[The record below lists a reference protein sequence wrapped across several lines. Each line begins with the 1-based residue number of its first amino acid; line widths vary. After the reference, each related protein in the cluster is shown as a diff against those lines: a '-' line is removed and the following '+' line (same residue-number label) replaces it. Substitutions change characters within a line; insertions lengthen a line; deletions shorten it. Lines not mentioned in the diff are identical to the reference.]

1 MIISFLYKIKKYWL
15 TNKIGKLWY
24 NFIMKFASIDVG
36 LKRIGIALCLDGSI
50 VLPQDAI
57 LRKNRN
63 QAARDINTFLKEWEI
78 EKLIVGLPKGGA
90 SEEEMERRIT
100 HFVSLLELQIPVAY
114 QDEQGSSFEAK
125 EMTKGDFKH
134 KKDGRIDSVAAKIIL
149 ERYLKI

>member
-1 MIISFLYKIKKYWL
+1 M
-15 TNKIGKLWY
+15 KL
-24 NFIMKFASIDVG
+24 ASIDVG
-36 LKRIGIALCLDGSI
+36 LKRIGVAICLDGSI

-78 EKLIVGLPKGGA
+78 EQLIVGLPKGGS
-90 SEEEMERRIT
+90 SEKEMERRIK
-100 HFVSLLELQIPVAY
+100 HFVSLLELEIPIAY

-125 EMTKGDFKH
+125 ELTMGDFKH
-134 KKDGRIDSVAAKIIL
+134 KKDGRLDSVAAKIIL